1 MENLAQRHPEVTLAN
16 DSPEARD
23 RILRIPRI
31 FLNYTPGNG
40 EKQQRKQRKR
50 AKPEVSQ
57 TKTKAEVGTR
67 NNFGNQLMQP
77 FFNFLRLI
85 FPAAGTNRQKGKG
98 GEPNGGQRC
107 K

>member
-1 MENLAQRHPEVTLAN
+1 MENLAQRHSEVTLAN

-23 RILRIPRI
+23 RKLRIPRI
-31 FLNYTPGNG
+31 FLNYTPGKG

-67 NNFGNQLMQP
+67 NNFGDQLGNTK
-77 FFNFLRLI
+77 FKKLVTFSLKKLF
-85 FPAAGTNRQKGKG
+85 
-98 GEPNGGQRC
+98 
-107 K
+107 

>member
-40 EKQQRKQRKR
+40 EKQQRKQRER
-50 AKPEVSQ
+50 AKPEVSRAKTESRYQ
-57 TKTKAEVGTR
+57 TR
-67 NNFGNQLMQP
+67 S
-77 FFNFLRLI
+77 
-85 FPAAGTNRQKGKG
+85 
-98 GEPNGGQRC
+98 
-107 K
+107 

>member
-1 MENLAQRHPEVTLAN
+1 VKTLAGGYGKKNLALRHPEVTLAN

-31 FLNYTPGNG
+31 FLNYTPENG

-57 TKTKAEVGTR
+57 TKTKAGVGTR
-67 NNFGNQLMQP
+67 SYFDNQL
-77 FFNFLRLI
+77 FFRFL
-85 FPAAGTNRQKGKG
+85 
-98 GEPNGGQRC
+98 
-107 K
+107 

>member
-23 RILRIPRI
+23 RILKIPRI
-31 FLNYTPGNG
+31 FLNYTPEDC
-40 EKQQRKQRKR
+40 EKQHGKRRER

-67 NNFGNQLMQP
+67 NNFGNQL
-77 FFNFLRLI
+77 R
-85 FPAAGTNRQKGKG
+85 GTNLKKLVTFSS
-98 GEPNGGQRC
+98 
-107 K
+107 KMLF

>member
-23 RILRIPRI
+23 RILKIPRI

-57 TKTKAEVGTR
+57 TKTKARVETR
-67 NNFGNQLMQP
+67 NNFGNQLFLHFSKKNSEP
-77 FFNFLRLI
+77 FCESRHN
-85 FPAAGTNRQKGKG
+85 TSESN
-98 GEPNGGQRC
+98 
-107 K
+107 

>member
-50 AKPEVSQ
+50 AKPEVSRA
-57 TKTKAEVGTR
+57 KTESRYQTR
-67 NNFGNQLMQP
+67 N
-77 FFNFLRLI
+77 
-85 FPAAGTNRQKGKG
+85 
-98 GEPNGGQRC
+98 
-107 K
+107 

>member
-31 FLNYTPGNG
+31 FLNYTPENG

-50 AKPEVSQ
+50 AEPEVSQ
-57 TKTKAEVGTR
+57 TKRKARVGTR
-67 NNFGNQLMQP
+67 NNFGNQLKIKKLR
-77 FFNFLRLI
+77 FFETTPTFCRVI
-85 FPAAGTNRQKGKG
+85 
-98 GEPNGGQRC
+98 GQQGM

>member
-23 RILRIPRI
+23 RILKIPRI

-50 AKPEVSQ
+50 TKPEVSRA
-57 TKTKAEVGTR
+57 KTESRYQTR
-67 NNFGNQLMQP
+67 N
-77 FFNFLRLI
+77 
-85 FPAAGTNRQKGKG
+85 
-98 GEPNGGQRC
+98 
-107 K
+107 

>member
-67 NNFGNQLMQP
+67 NNFGDQLPP
-77 FFNFLRLI
+77 FLWCKCFARSVRLWY
-85 FPAAGTNRQKGKG
+85 NDQ
-98 GEPNGGQRC
+98 
-107 K
+107 